1 MCVFLHSAKMYA
13 EITSS
18 NNSESRIDILF
29 ACSLML
35 SGIVIR
41 IMRVSKVDQSVSV
54 SVCS

>member
-1 MCVFLHSAKMYA
+1 MLLYNAKMYF
-13 EITSS
+13 EITSC

-35 SGIVIR
+35 SGIVIN